1 MTVPSLTEAIGL
13 RRAPGAEAPDYAAAL
28 AIWKRIESRFKK
40 PSDFERLTRGEKL
53 FHELFF
59 ALDSEVEN
67 GGLHQYLLSSSG
79 DDAERVKTHL
89 REIGATPTLD
99 ALEAVSQFFPAGIIP
114 SSRRERQT
122 ALSAVEEQSEGFEE
136 VFEDADT
143 AYARAARS
151 LYERLMDYVVAHSA
165 EFLEPRS

>member
-1 MTVPSLTEAIGL
+1 MTVPSLAEAIGL
-13 RRAPGAEAPDYAAAL
+13 RHAPDVDAPDYAAAL

-59 ALDSEVEN
+59 ALDGEVEN
-67 GGLHQYLLSSSG
+67 GGLHQYLLNSSG

-114 SSRRERQT
+114 SSRRERQA
-122 ALSAVEEQSEGFEE
+122 ALSAAEEDVDAFEE
-136 VFEDADT
+136 AFEQADAV
-143 AYARAARS
+143 YARAAPS
-151 LYERLMDYVVAHSA
+151 LYERLMDYVAAHSA
-165 EFLEPRS
+165 EFSEPRS